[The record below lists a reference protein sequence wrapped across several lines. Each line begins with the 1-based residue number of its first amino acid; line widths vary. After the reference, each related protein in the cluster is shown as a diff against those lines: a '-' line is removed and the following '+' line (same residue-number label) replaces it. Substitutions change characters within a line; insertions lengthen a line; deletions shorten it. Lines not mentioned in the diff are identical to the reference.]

1 MDQWNKSVCKSLR
14 HVNSKWFFLLL
25 RGPTFR
31 NCPTIPW
38 VCSQHCNVF
47 SQNFHCC
54 PTQNSPVLEV
64 YWGEKAGWPTLLE
77 TYDMWHVTWPME
89 NIDGFSTKR
98 HVSSFFIVSPRVG
111 WIHWRTSSLREI
123 KPLGGFSE
131 QRVLMS
137 TALLHD
143 LPDVFRS
150 PEFRFRF
157 DVGTVISVLF
167 QAWHKNPKLSRLTTV
182 LGWILVFWQIIQ
194 HWSKFQQL
202 KTQFSGSSLVIS
214 LGYNAV
220 IPKHN
225 SLKGLKDE
233 YLVGRIPF

>member
-1 MDQWNKSVCKSLR
+1 MVFLAFARTHFPKLSNHSVSVFSALQCLLPKFPLLSYSEFTSSR
-14 HVNSKWFFLLL
+14 GLL
-25 RGPTFR
+25 RWKSRLTHTFR
-31 NCPTIPW
+31 NIWHVTC
-38 VCSQHCNVF
+38 
-47 SQNFHCC
+47 
-54 PTQNSPVLEV
+54 
-64 YWGEKAGWPTLLE
+64 
-77 TYDMWHVTWPME
+77 DMWHDPWKTSMVSPSKGMFHHFSLFPPGLVGSIGELLRFVKSSHSVDSANKGFWWARR
-89 NIDGFSTKR
+89 FSTTCR
-98 HVSSFFIVSPRVG
+98 MFFAPQSSG
-111 WIHWRTSSLREI
+111 
-123 KPLGGFSE
+123 SE
-131 QRVLMS
+131 
-137 TALLHD
+137 
-143 LPDVFRS
+143 
-150 PEFRFRF
+150 